1 MTVHEIIKQTEAF
14 TTEQKQQLGYYFL
27 ISTLKEDKRDSLM
40 QLFYNINLY
49 TPENF
54 ETENTD
60 NKLDNNKK
68 QRKLG
73 FLKGVEYYI
82 ADDFDAPLDDLKDY
96 M

>member
-1 MTVHEIIKQTEAF
+1 MTVSEIIKQTETF

-27 ISTLKEDKRDSLM
+27 ISTLKKDKRDNLM
-40 QLFYNINLY
+40 QLFHYSINF
-49 TPENF
+49 N
-54 ETENTD
+54 NTVNAN